1 LPRLLKDPRTFIIS
15 VRLSLSLYTLYEI
28 LEQRGFEVLLV
39 NAHDRHNVRGR
50 KRDVSDCEWLRE
62 LHSVGRLRASFRPA
76 AAIVPLRSFLRQRE
90 TLVEETTTRINRMH
104 KALTEMN
111 LKLDSVLTDINQT
124 GLRIIRAILGEER
137 NPEQLAAHRDHRCH
151 ASQAEIVAAL
161 TGNYRAEQLF
171 ALKQN
176 FAAYE
181 FLLQQ
186 VAECDAEIEALLT
199 SLAAQQPPPP
209 TALPPTRSKARPQH
223 GQPRFEIRS
232 PLQQLSGG
240 VDLSQIDAIGPH
252 AALQLVA
259 EIGTDMHR
267 WQTEKH
273 FTSWLALAPNNRV
286 SGGRR
291 LSSQDSLIRQPRRRH
306 LAPLCDEPHPHR
318 DRARRI
324 LPAPSNPHRQT
335 QGHHRHRP

>member
-1 LPRLLKDPRTFIIS
+1 
-15 VRLSLSLYTLYEI
+15 
-28 LEQRGFEVLLV
+28 
-39 NAHDRHNVRGR
+39 
-50 KRDVSDCEWLRE
+50 VSDCEWLRE

-137 NPEQLAAHRDHRCH
+137 NPERLAAHRDHRCH

-273 FTSWLALAPNNRV
+273 FTAWLALAPNNRV

-291 LSSQDSLIRQPRRRH
+291 LSSRTPSSANRAAAILRRCAMSLTRTALGAFYRR
-306 LAPLCDEPHPHR
+306 LATRTGKPKAITAT
-318 DRARRI
+318 ARKLAVLVYRVLSGNLLYNDPAQLLTTNSI
-324 LPAPSNPHRQT
+324 ATANSSPYTNAPSC
-335 QGHHRHRP
+335 